1 MRELKKW
8 RLVKCFKSEDETVF
22 CLDGYVEYGRII
34 TSPIKSIDFTK
45 MIAVTEKE
53 NYILKN
59 ASQN

>member
-1 MRELKKW
+1 MRELKNW
-8 RLVKCFKSEDETVF
+8 RIIRVQNKQDDLQFCF
-22 CLDGYVEYGRII
+22 DGYVEYGRII

-45 MIAVTEKE
+45 MIAITEKE